1 LKVYKRRSFSS
12 HHETSRRAF
21 SFLTMGSQ
29 LGFVMT
35 FEIHRGAIQ
44 THLRDAVNGCNAP
57 FATPN
62 LTNRSNRENGQWIFD
77 VRLDM
82 IPEA

>member
-1 LKVYKRRSFSS
+1 
-12 HHETSRRAF
+12 
-21 SFLTMGSQ
+21 
-29 LGFVMT
+29 MT

-44 THLRDAVNGCNAP
+44 TQLRDAVNGCNAP